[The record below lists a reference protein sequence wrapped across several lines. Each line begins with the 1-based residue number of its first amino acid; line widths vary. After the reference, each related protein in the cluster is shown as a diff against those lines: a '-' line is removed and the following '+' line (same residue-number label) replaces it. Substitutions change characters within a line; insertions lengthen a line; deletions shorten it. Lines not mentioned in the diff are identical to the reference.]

1 MRIRLFIT
9 TLALSLSLAY
19 SQGSLERSFIYSRGD
34 ASTDLFFIELP
45 PEPGIDDGDIVDG
58 DLSGSTPWIVYVIMG
73 VVYVLY
79 QRYKGV
85 KSLN

>member
-1 MRIRLFIT
+1 MRIYLLIT
-9 TLALSLSLAY
+9 ILMMTTSVSL